1 MSHDYR
7 CSLATSSTQS
17 PAARGTRARLQGMR
31 RLLAGLL
38 LFTVAGCASAPES
51 TPTTSASPAAAP
63 QISYAALGDSYT
75 AAPYVIST
83 DLADGC
89 LRSQQNYPRLVAD
102 ALDADLTDVSCG
114 GADTSDV
121 TAPQRTMGSGV
132 RPPQIKAVTRDTDL
146 VTVGLGGNDGNLFG
160 QLVGGCPLTGP
171 QGETFGHSGRC
182 GHMPDGVTDR
192 LITGTQ
198 RDLTRALELVQRT
211 APKATVVL
219 IGYSRLLGAA
229 PCAELP
235 VAQEDL
241 AGAAAVAVRLRD
253 AQRDAAA
260 TAGVGFLDMHRLS
273 AGHDAC
279 SKQPWV
285 QGIHTDQTQG
295 AAMHPTP
302 AGQEAVAQA
311 LRDHLTEVG
320 FGTGAAR

>member
-1 MSHDYR
+1 
-7 CSLATSSTQS
+7 
-17 PAARGTRARLQGMR
+17 MR
-31 RLLAGLL
+31 RVLAGLL
-38 LFTVAGCASAPES
+38 LFTLTACAPEPEAAPPS
-51 TPTTSASPAAAP
+51 PTASAAAP

-89 LRSQQNYPRLVAD
+89 LRSQHNYPRLVAE

-121 TAPQRTMGSGV
+121 TDRQHTMGSGV
-132 RPPQIKAVTRDTDL
+132 RPHQIGAVTRDTDL

-171 QGETFGHSGRC
+171 QGETFSHGGRC
-182 GHMPDGVTDR
+182 GHMPEDVTDR
-192 LITGTQ
+192 LIKGTQ
-198 RDLTRALELVQRT
+198 RDLTRVLDLVQRK

-219 IGYSRLLGAA
+219 IGYPRLLGPS
-229 PCAELP
+229 PCQKLP
-235 VAQEDL
+235 VAQGDL

-260 TAGVGFLDMHRLS
+260 AAGVDFLDMHRLS

-279 SKQPWV
+279 SAEPWV

-311 LRDHLTEVG
+311 LRDHLAEAG
-320 FGTGAAR
+320 FGTAAAR